1 MASSGQF
8 MTEEGRGGAASKV
21 WESTNSTFDVVHNYR
36 WTLSNKLNPNTP
48 DSLDEVPYV
57 KLREYRVD
65 ESTIKTQ
72 LSYYLN
78 GAGQTAF
85 NTGTDLLD
93 VAAGTTNAF
102 TDALAGGANYYFGTN
117 FQGTNYQGPEGNKDV
132 NLLAPYENLF
142 PRNPTGNNYILP
154 YFDDVNFEVNTP
166 QWASLDTLEAGA
178 KALESGAGILGGEGA
193 ANVVGGLL
201 RGGAAVGGAVLAA
214 AYPKIGIM
222 DRPKLWQSHDYRTIQ
237 IKFPLFNTVNADDW
251 YKNRNLCWILVNQNL
266 FTKRDF
272 ITGVPPVYYEVIV
285 PGQHYSYAACVTNIT
300 IYNRGNMRKFKE
312 ADGSDAIVPDA
323 YEVSITLTDMVM
335 PSRNLFQSIQAE
347 SKKVTSNIVST
358 ASNTSESVG
367 ANIASGIKTG
377 AAFGNAIL
385 PGVGG
390 IAGAVIGGTAG
401 LFGLT
406 GPSREQ

>member
-36 WTLSNKLNPNTP
+36 WTLSTKLNPNTP
-48 DSLDEVPYV
+48 DSLDEVPYI

-72 LSYYLN
+72 LSYYLT
-78 GAGQTAF
+78 GAGQTVQ
-85 NTGTDLLD
+85 NVGQDTLD
-93 VAAGTTNAF
+93 TIF
-102 TDALAGGANYYFGTN
+102 DFGN
-117 FQGTNYQGPEGNKDV
+117 GFLNSDINSPEINKNKDV

-154 YFDDVNFEVNTP
+154 YFDDINFEVNTP

-178 KALESGAGILGGEGA
+178 NFASAAAGVLGGEGA
-193 ANVVGGLL
+193 ANIVGGLIS
-201 RGGAAVGGAVLAA
+201 GTAKAVGAGLAL

-272 ITGVPPVYYEVIV
+272 ITGVPPVYYEVII

-347 SKKVTSNIVST
+347 SKKVTSNMVGSST
-358 ASNTSESVG
+358 NPTENTARNFG
-367 ANIASGIKTG
+367 AQTRQVLGQG
-377 AAFGNAIL
+377 LDLAIGTI
-385 PGVGG
+385 PGVNIGVEVTRR
-390 IAGAVIGGTAG
+390 ALNFAVPT
-401 LFGLT
+401 T
-406 GPSREQ
+406 PQ

>member
-1 MASSGQF
+1 MARQSGQF

-21 WESTNSTFDVVHNYR
+21 WESTNTTFDVVHNYR

-57 KLREYRVD
+57 KLREYRID

-72 LSYYLN
+72 LSYYLT
-78 GAGQTAF
+78 GAGQTVLNIAGDLID
-85 NTGTDLLD
+85 TGTGFVNGFANTSFDSSGI
-93 VAAGTTNAF
+93 AK
-102 TDALAGGANYYFGTN
+102 TDS
-117 FQGTNYQGPEGNKDV
+117 
-132 NLLAPYENLF
+132 NLLSPYENLF
-142 PRNPTGNNYILP
+142 PRNPTGNDYVFP
-154 YFDDVNFEVNTP
+154 YFDDINFEVNTP

-178 KALESGAGILGGEGA
+178 NFATAAAGVLGGEGA
-193 ANVVGGLL
+193 ANIVGGLIK
-201 RGGAAVGGAVLAA
+201 GTGAAIGAGLAL

-272 ITGVPPVYYEVIV
+272 ITGIPPVYYEVAV

-312 ADGSDAIVPDA
+312 PDGSDAIVPDA
-323 YEVSITLTDMVM
+323 YEINITLTDMVM
-335 PSRNLFQSIQAE
+335 PSRNLFQAIQSEA
-347 SKKVTSNIVST
+347 KRITSTVVSST
-358 ASNTSESVG
+358 TNPTESVAQNLG
-367 ANIASGIKTG
+367 AQSRDLLRTVSS
-377 AAFGNAIL
+377 AI
-385 PGVGG
+385 PGVNL
-390 IAGAVIGGTAG
+390 AVGATEQAFD
-401 LFGLT
+401 LFGF
-406 GPSREQ
+406 

>member
-8 MTEEGRGGAASKV
+8 MTDEGRGGAASKV

-48 DSLDEVPYV
+48 DSLDEVPYI
-57 KLREYRVD
+57 KLIEYRVD

-72 LSYYLN
+72 LSYYLT
-78 GAGQTAF
+78 GAGQTTQNVTQDF
-85 NTGTDLLD
+85 LDFSTDLINGFLN
-93 VAAGTTNAF
+93 TSINS
-102 TDALAGGANYYFGTN
+102 
-117 FQGTNYQGPEGNKDV
+117 PEINKNKDV

-142 PRNPTGNNYILP
+142 PRNPTGNNYVLP

-178 KALESGAGILGGEGA
+178 NFASAAAGVIGGEGA
-193 ANVVGGLL
+193 ANIIKGLTS
-201 RGGAAVGGAVLAA
+201 GVAGAVGAGLAL

-251 YKNRNLCWILVNQNL
+251 YKNRNLCWVLVNQNL

-272 ITGVPPVYYEVIV
+272 ITGVPPVYYEVII

-323 YEVSITLTDMVM
+323 YEVSMTLTDMVM

-347 SKKVTSNIVST
+347 SKKVTSNMVGSST
-358 ASNTSESVG
+358 NPTENTARNFG
-367 ANIASGIKTG
+367 AQTRKVLGQGFDLATG
-377 AAFGNAIL
+377 AI
-385 PGVGG
+385 PGVN
-390 IAGAVIGGTAG
+390 IGVEVTRRVLNFAIP
-401 LFGLT
+401 T
-406 GPSREQ
+406 TP